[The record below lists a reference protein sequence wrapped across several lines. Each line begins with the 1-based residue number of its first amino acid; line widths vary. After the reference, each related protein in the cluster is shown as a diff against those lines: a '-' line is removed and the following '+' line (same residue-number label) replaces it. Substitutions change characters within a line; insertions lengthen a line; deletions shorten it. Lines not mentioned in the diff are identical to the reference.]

1 MNRLLS
7 VEESADG
14 AIIRFVG
21 RSVCL
26 DPANS
31 EVLVHSLTAH
41 LSGQKATHLVFGF
54 GPVEFVTS
62 EALGV
67 LVGLHKQVT
76 ATGGRL
82 SLLQPG

>member
-1 MNRLLS
+1 

-31 EVLVHSLTAH
+31 EVLVHSLTASERTKSH
-41 LSGQKATHLVFGF
+41 PSGV
-54 GPVEFVTS
+54 
-62 EALGV
+62 
-67 LVGLHKQVT
+67 
-76 ATGGRL
+76 RL
-82 SLLQPG
+82 WSCGIRHQ